1 LELIARERRRL
12 SAAAED
18 FSRDGQNGAGAAMP
32 VGDAVEAEAGGGQR
46 RGHRAKGGGGSGEGL
61 AEGFDAGLGGFEAG
75 DDAFFEEAG
84 DEEFHLELGGVEG
97 LAGAVVALFDHS
109 AEGFELAEALAGGA
123 LADVE
128 TLGDLFHGH
137 GHFAGEKEAVD
148 LSVGFGVAEEF
159 GEVGE
164 DVDEAGFVIS
174 SEHGARSRERD
185 VRLGDPTGRRGAG
198 DE

>member
-1 LELIARERRRL
+1 
-12 SAAAED
+12 
-18 FSRDGQNGAGAAMP
+18 
-32 VGDAVEAEAGGGQR
+32 
-46 RGHRAKGGGGSGEGL
+46 L
-61 AEGFDAGLGGFEAG
+61 AEGFDAGFGGFESG

-109 AEGFELAEALAGGA
+109 AEGFELAEALASGA

-128 TLGDLFHGH
+128 TLGDLFHRH
-137 GHFAGEKEAVD
+137 WRFAGEKEAVD

-159 GEVGE
+159 GEVCE

-174 SEHGARSRERD
+174 REHGARSRERTL
-185 VRLGDPTGRRGAG
+185 RLGDLAGRRGAG
-198 DE
+198 GG